1 MLEPRGKTT
10 VPRAA
15 ERGLSPRVSVDRAKL
30 RSFADA
36 APGRG
41 ALPLL
46 GAPLLAVVVTFVL
59 QPKASG
65 SYYDAPVAAE
75 PALAMPAEPT
85 LALNAAAENAAF
97 QRESEAIS
105 NALQARQFEL
115 AHTLLAKPTP
125 RGAREHWRA
134 YRMMLDCLEHPSN
147 GATAG
152 AYGFYLEG
160 APADIRPAL
169 FNACLSTE

>member
-1 MLEPRGKTT
+1 MA
-10 VPRAA
+10 RAA
-15 ERGLSPRVSVDRAKL
+15 ERGLSPRVSVDRAAL
-30 RSFADA
+30 QSFADA

-65 SYYDAPVAAE
+65 SYHDAPLASEPTLTIPAE
-75 PALAMPAEPT
+75 PALGANVASVDST
-85 LALNAAAENAAF
+85 F

-105 NALQARQFEL
+105 QALGARQFEL
-115 AHTLLAKPTP
+115 AHTLLAQPAP
-125 RGAREHWRA
+125 AGAREHWRA
-134 YRMMLDCLEHPSN
+134 YRMMLECLEHPSN

-152 AYGFYLEG
+152 AYRFYLED
-160 APADIRPAL
+160 APVDVRSDL
-169 FNACLSTE
+169 FRACLSTE

>member
-1 MLEPRGKTT
+1 MLKPRGKTAAA
-10 VPRAA
+10 RAA
-15 ERGLSPRVSVDRAKL
+15 ERGLSPRVSVDRAAL
-30 RSFADA
+30 QSFADA

-65 SYYDAPVAAE
+65 SYHDAPLASEPGLTVAEE
-75 PALAMPAEPT
+75 PANVASV
-85 LALNAAAENAAF
+85 NASF
-97 QRESEAIS
+97 QRESEAIT
-105 NALQARQFEL
+105 QAMEAREFAL

-125 RGAREHWRA
+125 AGAREHWRA

-152 AYGFYLEG
+152 AYRFYLED
-160 APADIRPAL
+160 APADVRPDL
-169 FNACLSTE
+169 LRACLSTD